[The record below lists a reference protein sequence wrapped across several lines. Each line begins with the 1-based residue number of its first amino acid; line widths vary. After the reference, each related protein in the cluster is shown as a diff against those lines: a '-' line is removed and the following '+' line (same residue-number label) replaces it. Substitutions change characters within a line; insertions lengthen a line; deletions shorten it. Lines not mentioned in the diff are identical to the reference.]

1 MKIIPGTR
9 RTHEII
15 YLRCYLFPTSYKL
28 LHIIILNWYNVNTFT
43 IQSVLIAH
51 AFLIGSVLLIVL
63 VFYIVFLCFVSYV
76 VLLRFTTS
84 YSPFGMFILFL
95 SMSGLSL
102 RYLHSFLGYVWF
114 VPLVSLTTFLIYRK
128 CCYAVTDIRSNLCV

>member
-51 AFLIGSVLLIVL
+51 AVFDRVSVAHCFSFLHCVFVFCVLCCPSSI
-63 VFYIVFLCFVSYV
+63 YDFLF
-76 VLLRFTTS
+76 
-84 YSPFGMFILFL
+84 
-95 SMSGLSL
+95 SL
-102 RYLHSFLGYVWF
+102 RYVHTFLVYVWF
-114 VPLVSLTTFLIYRK
+114 VPSVSSFFPWLCLVCLFGF
-128 CCYAVTDIRSNLCV
+128 SNDFFNI